1 MTHRVGLIRFD
12 VGTNDG
18 VMQCR
23 CGWFGRVSDYDVH
36 RGAVQ
41 RDPDT
46 CRSGLHR
53 DDFETYRLADGTET
67 RRCRA
72 CHRESMRR
80 ARDRKRA
87 QRERAVVAA

>member
-53 DDFETYRLADGTET
+53 DDFETYRET

-72 CHRESMRR
+72 CHRESTRR